1 MNLSPPPS
9 DFTTTRYVYRFGGGV
24 SDGEGRNK
32 ELLGGKGANLAEMAA
47 IGLPVPP
54 GFTISTAMCAR
65 FYQEGERFPDSLR
78 QEVADGVAHIESVT
92 GKRFGDAADPL
103 LVSVRSGARVSM
115 PGMMDTVL
123 NLGLNDET
131 VRGLAA
137 ISRDE
142 RFAWDSYRRFIQMYG
157 DVVLGLDHG
166 AFEEALEIAKE
177 DKGVHLDTDL
187 EARDWQRLVAR
198 YKELTEEQLG
208 RPFPQDVHEQLWG
221 AVGAVFGS
229 WQSERAKVYRRLNNI
244 PHDWGTAVNVQAM
257 VFGNMG
263 DTSATGVAFTRD
275 PSTGERAYYG
285 EYLINAQG
293 EDVVAGIRTPQYL
306 TKIAREKAGAKAPSM
321 EESLPEVYAELARVF
336 DLLERHYR
344 DMQDIEFTVE
354 RGRLFMLQTR
364 SGKRTAKAALKI
376 AVDMAEEGLI
386 SQQEAVLRV
395 DPSALDQ
402 LLHPTL
408 DPAAPRQVIA
418 KGLPASP
425 GAACGVAVFDA
436 DTAERLAGLGEKVIL
451 VRVET
456 SPEDIHGMH
465 AAQGILT
472 ARGGM
477 TSHAAV
483 VARGMGRPCVSGA
496 GGVSIDYKARRMK
509 VAGQEIAENDVITID
524 GSTGEVM
531 LGAVPTVQP
540 ELVGDFGT
548 LMVWADKVRRLR
560 VRTNAETPNDCRT
573 AREFGAEGIGLCRTE
588 HMFFDAERI
597 ANVRQMI
604 LAEDEKGR
612 RAALAKLLPAQ
623 RSDFREIFAIMAGL
637 PVTIRLLDPPLH
649 EFLPHSEEEFA
660 AVAAGAGSTV
670 DILKRRVSELSE
682 MNPMLG
688 HRGCRLGIT
697 YPEIYE
703 MQARAIF
710 EAAVTVAKNSGEAP
724 IPEVMV
730 PLVGTRAELAI
741 IRELIERTARAVFAE
756 QGREVDYLIGT
767 MIELPRAALRASEIA
782 EAAEFFSFGT
792 NDLTQTT
799 LGVSRD
805 DASRFLTVYVEKG
818 IYARDPF
825 VSIDVEGVGELIRL
839 AAERGRAVKPDL
851 KLGICGEH
859 GGDPDSIAFCEA
871 TGLDYV
877 SASPYR
883 VPIARLAAAQAALRA
898 QG

>member
-1 MNLSPPPS
+1 MNS
-9 DFTTTRYVYRFGGGV
+9 DPAVRYVYRFGGGV
-24 SDGEGRNK
+24 SDGKAGDKN
-32 ELLGGKGANLAEMAA
+32 LLGGKGANLAEMAS

-54 GFTISTAMCAR
+54 GFTISTEMCAR
-65 FYQEGERFPDSLR
+65 YYAEGERFPDSLR
-78 QEVADGVAHIESVT
+78 QEVADGVAHIEKVT

-131 VRGLAA
+131 VEGLAA
-137 ISRDE
+137 TSGDP
-142 RFAWDSYRRFIQMYG
+142 RFAWDSYRRFIQMYA
-157 DVVLGLDHG
+157 DVVLGLEHG

-177 DKGVHLDTDL
+177 DKGVHLDTEL
-187 EARDWQRLVAR
+187 EAGDWQALVSR
-198 YKELTEEQLG
+198 YKELVEELWEK
-208 RPFPQDVHEQLWG
+208 PFPQDVHEQLWG
-221 AVGAVFGS
+221 AIGAVFGS
-229 WQSERAKVYRRLNNI
+229 WQSERARVYRRLNSI
-244 PHDWGTAVNVQAM
+244 PGDWGTAVNVQAM

-306 TKIAREKAGAKAPSM
+306 TKGARERAAAKAPSM
-321 EESLPEVYAELARVF
+321 EEALPDVYAELARVF
-336 DLLERHYR
+336 DTLENHYR
-344 DMQDIEFTVE
+344 EMQDIEFTVE
-354 RGRLFMLQTR
+354 RGKLWMLQTR

-376 AVDMAEEGLI
+376 AVDMAREGLI
-386 SQQEAVLRV
+386 SEEEAVLRV
-395 DPSALDQ
+395 DPAALDQ

-408 DPAAPRQVIA
+408 DPQAERKVIA

-425 GAACGVAVFDA
+425 GAASGKAVFDA
-436 DTAERLAGLGEKVIL
+436 DTAERMAGHDESVIL
-451 VRVET
+451 VRIET

-465 AAQGILT
+465 AAKGILT

-496 GGVSIDYKARRMK
+496 GGLSIDYKAKRMR
-509 VAGQEIAENDVITID
+509 VAGQEIAEGDVITID
-524 GSTGEVM
+524 GATGEVM
-531 LGAVPTVQP
+531 LGEVATVQP
-540 ELVGDFGT
+540 ELVGDFGI
-548 LMVWADKVRRLR
+548 LMEWADRARRLKVRA
-560 VRTNAETPNDCRT
+560 NAETPADCRT

-597 ANVRQMI
+597 TNVRRMI
-604 LAEDEKGR
+604 LADKEAGR

-623 RSDFREIFAIMAGL
+623 RDDFTEIFRVMAGL

-660 AVAAGAGSTV
+660 EVARAVGETAEG
-670 DILKRRVSELSE
+670 LKQRVSELHE
-682 MNPMLG
+682 FNPMLG

-710 EAAVTVAKNSGEAP
+710 EAAVAVAKDSGEAP

-730 PLVGTRAELAI
+730 PLVGTKAELAI
-741 IRELIERTARAVFAE
+741 IRQLIDRTAKAVFEE
-756 QGREVDYLIGT
+756 QGRSVDYLVGT
-767 MIELPRAALRASEIA
+767 MIELPRAALRAGSIA
-782 EAAEFFSFGT
+782 EEAEFFSFGT
-792 NDLTQTT
+792 NDFTQTT

-805 DASRFLTVYVEKG
+805 DAGRFLTEYVEKG

-825 VSIDVEGVGELIRL
+825 VSIDEEGVGELIAL
-839 AAERGRAVKPDL
+839 AAERGRATVPGL

-859 GGDPDSIAFCEA
+859 GGDPTSIAFCEK

-883 VPIARLAAAQAALRA
+883 VPIARLAAAQAALRK
-898 QG
+898 G